1 VNSTSDQTMTRI
13 GADSLPVRWDAVS
26 LMYHDVIRE
35 RPDESGYLVPGS
47 AQYKLTVERFREH
60 LVAIAE
66 LTDHAPAVATGSTR
80 PASTSATSGVA
91 PFAMTFDDGGSS
103 AYSIIAPMLEEYG
116 WRGHFFVATEHLGTE
131 RFITARQA
139 IELHERGHVIGS
151 HSHSHPERFSS
162 LDPASQVAEWA
173 TSTATLSDLLG
184 VAVEVASV
192 PNGYYSPTVARAA
205 AQAGIRLLFTS
216 EPTVRSHQVAGCT
229 VAGRFS
235 IQRSTTASV
244 VVALVGA
251 NPFYRLRQGYAW
263 GAKKAVKRV
272 GGEFYLRARDSILRR
287 TD

>member
-1 VNSTSDQTMTRI
+1 MSSTSNQTMTRI
-13 GADSLPVRWDAVS
+13 GADGLPVRWDAVS
-26 LMYHDVIRE
+26 LMYHDVILE

-60 LVAIAE
+60 LVTIAE
-66 LTDHAPAVATGSTR
+66 LTEHAPVIAFDSTRAGSASATG
-80 PASTSATSGVA
+80 GVA
-91 PFAMTFDDGGSS
+91 PFALTFDDGGSS
-103 AYSIIAPMLEEYG
+103 AYSIIAPMLEEFG

-131 RFITARQA
+131 RFITAQQA
-139 IELHERGHVIGS
+139 IELHARGHVIGS

-173 TSTATLSDLLG
+173 TSTAALSELLG

-192 PNGYYSPTVARAA
+192 PNGYYTPPVARAA

-216 EPTVRSHQVAGCT
+216 EPTVRSQQVAGCT

-235 IQRSTTASV
+235 IQRTTSSSV
-244 VVALVGA
+244 VAALVGA
-251 NPFYRLRQGYAW
+251 NPLYRLRQGYAW
-263 GAKKAVKRV
+263 GAKKAMKRV
-272 GGEFYLRARDSILRR
+272 GGEFYLKARDSILRR